1 MTYEEVLAAARGNMG
16 PCKACPVCDGA
27 ACKNAIPGPGA
38 KGSGTV
44 ARRNY
49 QAWQEIYLN
58 MDTISP
64 MEPVDTTCS
73 LFGKE
78 LALPVFAA
86 PIGAVETHYGHLLN
100 EETYDNALVQGC
112 HNAGIAAFTG
122 DGLADSFFET
132 GCSAMANHGF
142 AIPTVKPWSQKRV
155 YQKIDLAKSMGA
167 TVLCMD
173 VDAAGLPF
181 LKNTNPPS
189 GSKGLEELREIIAYA
204 EVPFILKGIMTP
216 LGAEKALAAGAAGI
230 VVSNHGGRV
239 LDQVPATAWV
249 LPEIAKAV
257 GGQITILVDGGIRTG
272 LDVFKALALG
282 ANGVLIGRPFVT
294 AVYGGGA
301 AGVAAYV
308 QKLTSELTDAM
319 EMCGVHTLREIT
331 GACLW
336 GNPKD

>member
-16 PCKACPVCDGA
+16 PCKACPVCDGSG
-27 ACKNAIPGPGA
+27 CKNAIPGPGA

-49 QAWQEIYLN
+49 QAWQEIFLN
-58 MDTISP
+58 MDTICP

-73 LFGKE
+73 LFGQE

-100 EETYDNALVQGC
+100 EEAYDNAMVQGC
-112 HNAGIAAFTG
+112 REAGIAAFTG
-122 DGLADSFFET
+122 DGLSDSFFET
-132 GCSAMANHGF
+132 GCAAMARQGF
-142 AIPTVKPWSQKRV
+142 AIPTVKPWSRERV
-155 YQKIDLAKSMGA
+155 FQKIDLAKSMGA

-189 GSKGLEELREIIAYA
+189 GSKSVEELREMIEYA
-204 EVPFILKGIMTP
+204 GVPFILKGIMT
-216 LGAEKALAAGAAGI
+216 LRGAKKALAAGAAGI

-239 LDQVPATAWV
+239 LDQVPATARV

-257 GGQITILVDGGIRTG
+257 GDRMTVLVDGGIRTG

-282 ANGVLIGRPFVT
+282 ARGVLIGRPFVT

-308 QKLTSELTDAM
+308 QKLTGELKDAM
-319 EMCGVHTLREIT
+319 EMCGVHTLWEIT
-331 GACLW
+331 GECIW
-336 GNPKD
+336 KP